1 MFGRRP
7 DGRRVNDI
15 DPVVK
20 ITPYVMPQRCDAQ
33 IFLKHRTDMELLAS
47 YIHKQADKGEKLGYM
62 TILIAAYVRALSQNP
77 CVNRFVM
84 NKQLFARNN
93 CTVSFNV
100 LKDPYHIDKGELV
113 CKTRF
118 DLTDTIYDVRD
129 RIEANI
135 DALRGANAEEG
146 FLEKL
151 LNFGFAVP
159 GLATFLVALIR
170 LLDRYGLCPGAL
182 LNELP
187 FHGSMYVTNVAS
199 IRLHEVNH
207 HIYNFGNIGLFF
219 SLGTAE
225 RIVTGPCARS
235 ASCPSASRQTNASAP
250 ARTTRTSSRTCA
262 AACCIPNF
270 WSSRRKRSSS
280 TMTWNITKRNRKK
293 PNERRFAADEKTA
306 SVQGAVFFRACCRL
320 MPYYLPCFPF
330 FPD

>member
-62 TILIAAYVRALSQNP
+62 TILIAAYVRAISQNP
-77 CVNRFVM
+77 TVNRFIM

-93 CTVSFNV
+93 CSVSFNV

-113 CKTRF
+113 CKMRF
-118 DLTDTIYDVRD
+118 DLSDTIYDVRD
-129 RIEANI
+129 RIEAGI
-135 DALRGANAEEG
+135 EALRGADAEAG

-151 LNFGFAVP
+151 LNFAFAVP
-159 GLATFLVALIR
+159 GLATCLVAIVR

-207 HIYNFGNIGLFF
+207 HIYNFGSVGLFF

-225 RIVTGPCARS
+225 KVAVEENGKIRM
-235 ASCPSASRQTNASAP
+235 
-250 ARTTRTSSRTCA
+250 
-262 AACCIPNF
+262 
-270 WSSRRKRSSS
+270 KRFLPIGN
-280 TMTWNITKRNRKK
+280 T
-293 PNERRFAADEKTA
+293 ADERICSGAHYAHFFTDMRRYLLHPELLEQPPEKILFDNGLEYHEPKVKKTE
-306 SVQGAVFFRACCRL
+306 
-320 MPYYLPCFPF
+320 
-330 FPD
+330 

>member
-100 LKDPYHIDKGELV
+100 LKDPYHIDKGGLV

-225 RIVTGPCARS
+225 KVAVEENGKIRM
-235 ASCPSASRQTNASAP
+235 
-250 ARTTRTSSRTCA
+250 
-262 AACCIPNF
+262 
-270 WSSRRKRSSS
+270 KRFLPIG
-280 TMTWNITKRNRKK
+280 IT
-293 PNERRFAADEKTA
+293 ADERIC
-306 SVQGAVFFRACCRL
+306 SGAHYAHFFTDMRR
-320 MPYYLPCFPF
+320 YLLHPELLEQPPEKVLFDHGLEYSEAKPKKAE
-330 FPD
+330 

>member
-135 DALRGANAEEG
+135 DALRGTNAEEG

-225 RIVTGPCARS
+225 RIVVEENG
-235 ASCPSASRQTNASAP
+235 
-250 ARTTRTSSRTCA
+250 
-262 AACCIPNF
+262 
-270 WSSRRKRSSS
+270 
-280 TMTWNITKRNRKK
+280 TMRTKRFL
-293 PNERRFAADEKTA
+293 PIGITADERIC
-306 SVQGAVFFRACCRL
+306 SGAHYAHFFSDMRRYL
-320 MPYYLPCFPF
+320 MHPELLEQPPEQVLYDEGLEYHQPKPKKA
-330 FPD
+330 DQ

>member
-187 FHGSMYVTNVAS
+187 FHGSMYMTNVAS

-225 RIVTGPCARS
+225 RIVVEENG
-235 ASCPSASRQTNASAP
+235 
-250 ARTTRTSSRTCA
+250 
-262 AACCIPNF
+262 
-270 WSSRRKRSSS
+270 
-280 TMTWNITKRNRKK
+280 TMRTKRFL
-293 PNERRFAADEKTA
+293 PIGITADERIC
-306 SVQGAVFFRACCRL
+306 SGAHYAHFFTDMRR
-320 MPYYLPCFPF
+320 YLLHPELLEQPPEKVLFDHDLEYSEAKPKKAE
-330 FPD
+330 

>member
-135 DALRGANAEEG
+135 DALRGTNAEEG

-225 RIVTGPCARS
+225 RIVVEENG
-235 ASCPSASRQTNASAP
+235 
-250 ARTTRTSSRTCA
+250 
-262 AACCIPNF
+262 
-270 WSSRRKRSSS
+270 
-280 TMTWNITKRNRKK
+280 TMRTKRFL
-293 PNERRFAADEKTA
+293 PIGITADERIC
-306 SVQGAVFFRACCRL
+306 SGAHYAHFFTDMRR
-320 MPYYLPCFPF
+320 YLLHPELLEQPPEKVLF
-330 FPD
+330 DHDLEYHETKLKKAE

>member
-93 CTVSFNV
+93 CSVSFNV

-151 LNFGFAVP
+151 LNFGFADP
-159 GLATFLVALIR
+159 PARPLR
-170 LLDRYGLCPGAL
+170 P
-182 LNELP
+182 LP
-187 FHGSMYVTNVAS
+187 
-199 IRLHEVNH
+199 RRP
-207 HIYNFGNIGLFF
+207 
-219 SLGTAE
+219 AE
-225 RIVTGPCARS
+225 RTSLPREHVRDQRRVH
-235 ASCPSASRQTNASAP
+235 PSARGESPHLQFRQYRP
-250 ARTTRTSSRTCA
+250 LLQPRYRGKD
-262 AACCIPNF
+262 
-270 WSSRRKRSSS
+270 RR
-280 TMTWNITKRNRKK
+280 
-293 PNERRFAADEKTA
+293 
-306 SVQGAVFFRACCRL
+306 
-320 MPYYLPCFPF
+320 
-330 FPD
+330 